1 MSTCFHGT
9 ATSVAEYKHQIQE
22 FKKSLPSS
30 QLERTKELSA
40 QNKLEM
46 FFRGHKN
53 ESYKWMPSIFRNDD
67 GIKNEAKVIKSC
79 ILEYPAE
86 FYGLTSDFDRLA
98 KIQHYGGATRI
109 LDFSVDPL
117 VALFMACDYTGD
129 DKNANGT
136 VAVYRTTYSD
146 ERELGVRCLAFL
158 ATYQGKIDNIFFDRL
173 REHLEENH
181 SDEVL
186 KNVMKQH
193 YFVIP
198 RITNERL
205 RRQKGAF
212 LIFGQKHETEKST
225 SCLDENFGRGEDYP
239 GYIGYIKIPAN
250 AKKGILEELKKH
262 KKTKEELMP
271 NIEEGFRKIVENVK
285 RNNTI

>member
-1 MSTCFHGT
+1 MEAFTKCANTLQKYLQCIKEFQKEKNPSAMNDLTRELD
-9 ATSVAEYKHQIQE
+9 AQE
-22 FKKSLPSS
+22 
-30 QLERTKELSA
+30 
-40 QNKLEM
+40 KLQT

-53 ESYKWMPSIFRNDD
+53 EDYKWMPSIFRDN
-67 GIKNEAKVIKSC
+67 GIENEAKVIKNC
-79 ILEYPAE
+79 LLEYPAE

-129 DKNANGT
+129 DKYTNGT

-158 ATYQGKIDNIFFDRL
+158 ATYQEKIDSIFFDRL

-186 KNVMKQH
+186 KNAMKQH

-212 LIFGQKHETEKST
+212 LIFGHDGSEQKTI
-225 SCLDENFGRGEDYP
+225 SCLSEKFGRGDSYP
-239 GYIGYIKIPAN
+239 GYIRYITIPAQYKKKIRIELR
-250 AKKGILEELKKH
+250 KKGITQEF
-262 KKTKEELMP
+262 LMP
-271 NIEEGFRKIVENVK
+271 NIQKGFVEIVKNAKRK
-285 RNNTI
+285 NTI

>member
-9 ATSVAEYKHQIQE
+9 ATSIAEYKHQIQE
-22 FKKSLPSS
+22 FERCLPSS
-30 QLERTKELSA
+30 QFDRTKELSA

-53 ESYKWMPSIFRNDD
+53 ENYKWMPSIFRKNN
-67 GIKNEAKVIKSC
+67 GIENEAKVIENC
-79 ILEYPAE
+79 LLEYPAE

-117 VALFMACDYTGD
+117 VALFMACDCKGD
-129 DKNANGT
+129 GKHANGT

-173 REHLEENH
+173 REHLEENY

-186 KNVMKQH
+186 KNAMKQH

-212 LIFGQKHETEKST
+212 LIFGHDGSEQKTI
-225 SCLDENFGRGEDYP
+225 SCLSEKLGRGDSYP
-239 GYIGYIKIPAN
+239 GYIRYITIPAQC
-250 AKKGILEELKKH
+250 KKQIRKELQKEGITQKF
-262 KKTKEELMP
+262 LMP
-271 NIEEGFRKIVENVK
+271 NIQKGFGEIVKNA
-285 RNNTI
+285 